1 MIKKRKVHL
10 LGLQQ
15 KDRDVL
21 QNLLQ
26 GTEFVPVSCSRKDT
40 LPASCSI
47 LIVGKESWDPQLTSR
62 LKQDNAATQVIFAL
76 EEEDLDAF
84 FQEKNPEIDDYIL
97 LPSNPK
103 LLLFALGKA
112 VDRKEQFENLLS
124 ATREL
129 DQTTKELSYFIK
141 VGKAL
146 TSTLDTGSIMNI
158 IMEKTSELVKG
169 EAGSVL
175 LLDEDTNE
183 LYFELTEGEMK
194 EDIKRFRL
202 RVGEGI
208 AGWVAQHGEPIIV
221 KDVATDPRFCNRID
235 DSLNFK
241 TRSIL
246 CVPLR
251 SKGKILGVLEVINRL
266 DGKPFGTKDLDLV
279 MTLVDQASIAIE
291 NSLLYNRATELAIT
305 DGLTQLYNF
314 RYLHQSL
321 EVEISRA
328 DRYGTE
334 VSLIFLDLDY
344 FKKIND
350 RHGHLVGSQV
360 LVDVGNILLRSL
372 RPMDVVCRYGGDE
385 FIVVLPETGPDS
397 AFGTAE
403 RIRKTMEDYVFYTDT
418 REPFH
423 LTASFGIAS
432 YPNHVND
439 KNALIQLADQA
450 MYRVKDATR
459 NAVFMIGKEN
469 MSPVKP
475 EAGGQGE

>member
-1 MIKKRKVHL
+1 MSGK
-10 LGLQQ
+10 
-15 KDRDVL
+15 
-21 QNLLQ
+21 
-26 GTEFVPVSCSRKDT
+26 VPVFLFGLGKKGSNSLLSLLEGQRFEPICWSKGEP
-40 LPASCSI
+40 LPKSGPI
-47 LIVGKESWDPQLTSR
+47 LIVGKESWDAVMMSR
-62 LKQDNAATQVIFAL
+62 LKREYRASQVILAL
-76 EEEDLDAF
+76 SEVDLDSFLQGATS
-84 FQEKNPEIDDYIL
+84 EIDDYII
-97 LPSNPK
+97 LPAVQKS
-103 LLLFALGKA
+103 LLFALEKA
-112 VDRKEQFENLLS
+112 VDRKDQFENLLR
-124 ATREL
+124 TTTEL
-129 DQTTKELSYFIK
+129 DKTTKELSYFIK

-158 IMEKTSELVKG
+158 IMEKTNELVKA

-175 LLDEDTNE
+175 LLDDDTNE

-202 RVGEGI
+202 KVGEGI
-208 AGWVAQHGEPIIV
+208 AGWVAEHGEPIIV
-221 KDVATDPRFCNRID
+221 ENVATDPRFCHRID
-235 DSLNFK
+235 DSLNFQ

-251 SKGKILGVLEVINRL
+251 SKGKILGVLELINRM
-266 DGKPFGTKDLDLV
+266 DGKPFGQKDLDLV

-328 DRYGTE
+328 NRYGTE

-350 RHGHLVGSQV
+350 HHGHLVGSQV

-385 FIVVLPETGPDS
+385 FIVVLPETGPES

-403 RIRKTMEDYVFYTDT
+403 RIRKTMEEYTFQTDNG
-418 REPFH
+418 ESFH

-432 YPNHVND
+432 YPNHVKD
-439 KNALIQLADQA
+439 KNELIQLADQS

-469 MSPVKP
+469 TSPVRGDS
-475 EAGGQGE
+475 GGRGE